1 MVDTTGAVQTTAD
14 GSEEGTV
21 VRKSTKSRPRLRP
34 RPVRPLLGH
43 EGLDPFYANAG
54 TCALANGRAALLVF
68 VSPFALGPWPVFFA
82 PISTQSTA
90 TYRNPPQSTSIHP
103 THACTHPSQLAA
115 RFAARWHGRRAEH
128 QGPSR
133 RRVHGSTELG
143 FSSLA
148 VAVDAVDRRQGQ
160 SWVIPAGSPRCPSRA
175 SYEEAQEGRR
185 GSTFEPLF
193 PEPPVGLA
201 RLGMGPA
208 RFPKQMSGRLWE
220 IFLAAT
226 IRGERPGRPPV
237 ARPER
242 VAPVQ

>member
-1 MVDTTGAVQTTAD
+1 MADTTGAVQTTAD

-68 VSPFALGPWPVFFA
+68 VSPFALGPWPVFLR
-82 PISTQSTA
+82 PSPPNPPQPTA
-90 TYRNPPQSTSIHP
+90 THLNPPQSTQHM
-103 THACTHPSQLAA
+103 HACTHPSQLAA

-143 FSSLA
+143 SSSLA

-185 GSTFEPLF
+185 GSTFGTALP
-193 PEPPVGLA
+193 
-201 RLGMGPA
+201 
-208 RFPKQMSGRLWE
+208 
-220 IFLAAT
+220 
-226 IRGERPGRPPV
+226 
-237 ARPER
+237 
-242 VAPVQ
+242 